1 MKEDKKTKLRI
12 VQDNTYHIK
21 DDREI
26 RNKSREKGGDAE
38 YKPTIHALFI
48 VWQKPSSVDPALS
61 EHLAERIPNP
71 RDVCCLFAVR
81 ICQRED
87 TCDIAN
93 PTNLFQ

>member
-1 MKEDKKTKLRI
+1 MIEK
-12 VQDNTYHIK
+12 Y
-21 DDREI
+21 EI
-26 RNKSREKGGDAE
+26 RAEKKGGDAE

-81 ICQRED
+81 MMSARRYLRHCESNKPFPINR
-87 TCDIAN
+87 
-93 PTNLFQ
+93 LS